1 MEKMSVSFEL
11 ISHPDRTLREHLDA
25 CNTICKKQLALKFI
39 NANRFFNMELIE
51 KMRHLLVYFHDFGK
65 GTDFFQFKIIKA
77 TEAEK
82 RNNDF
87 KEKSNSYIADFNRN
101 KATEIAN
108 DLYQNERLSNHA
120 KLGAYFVLPHF
131 EHENFILRFILLKVI
146 RRHHGNLTNFFTASS
161 NNNPQIL
168 LEQYEIDFLQ
178 KQIQKMNFDLYQSI
192 LSLQTLVSSPTHWDG
207 ILKDVSNSR
216 QIARLQQKLIN
227 EKNPAYFFL
236 QHYLFSLLL
245 SADKGDMMLE
255 KDKEERYEVIRANRA
270 LPLSI
275 IGEYK
280 KYKHKNDPP
289 RSIDDIREEAY
300 QNIAKKCEEN
310 KHQSFFSIT
319 LPTGFGKTYCA
330 YNVAVI
336 LQNAF
341 KEQYNVTPRIV
352 YVLPFTSI
360 IDQNESILRDILKV
374 ILEAEHEYAETW
386 LSKNH
391 YLSYPNDKYDEE
403 QLQKDEGEYL
413 ADGWEHDIIVTTF
426 VQMLEGIFT
435 DQNRKL
441 RKFHNMT
448 NTIFI
453 LDEVQS
459 IPPRYFEVIELV
471 FKKMNEYF
479 GTKFVFVTAT
489 QPYLFQKQ
497 TDILELAEPE
507 KYFKGLT
514 RITLDQKL
522 LKTYNYES
530 MELNDFTEILIQD
543 IEENSDLSFLII
555 CNTIRQSQEIYKA
568 LSVAFEDI
576 TYLSS
581 SILPI
586 LRKEIIEKIKT
597 HKGRQIVVS
606 TQVVEAGVDIDL
618 DIVYRDFAP
627 MDSINQSAGRCNRN
641 NMKGSKGIVKLFNLG
656 KQKYIYDKTLL
667 VKTEEILRGYGE
679 QIQEAD
685 FYDMNK
691 SYAQKVRKSIAE
703 NNDFSMAMKK
713 AIYELN
719 TEDLAKKFEL
729 IKDNNRFR
737 NVFIPFCDCAKA
749 IWAEYETI
757 LKAEYEDDFER
768 KRAIKKVKPKILQYV
783 TRFPTDKY
791 EKKSDAF
798 IICEKSWEAYYS
810 LKTGFLL
817 ETTSQFY

>member
-1 MEKMSVSFEL
+1 MEKMSAYFKL
-11 ISHPDRTLREHLDA
+11 ISHPDRSLQEHLAA
-25 CNTICKKQLALKFI
+25 CNTISEKQLALKFI
-39 NANRFFNMELIE
+39 NANRFFDKALIE

-65 GTDFFQFKIIKA
+65 GTDFFQLKIIEA
-77 TEAEK
+77 TEKETRNEK
-82 RNNDF
+82 F
-87 KEKSNSYIADFNRN
+87 KKESQAYIDDFNKHKRF
-101 KATEIAN
+101 AIAK
-108 DLYQNERLSNHA
+108 DLHLNERLSNHA
-120 KLGAYFVLPHF
+120 KLGAYFVLPNF
-131 EHENFILRFILLKVI
+131 AHENWILRFILLKII
-146 RRHHGNLTNFFTASS
+146 RRHHGNLTNFFTSDGK
-161 NNNPQIL
+161 PQIH
-168 LEQYEIDFLQ
+168 LEPFEIDFLE
-178 KQIQKMNFDLYQSI
+178 KQIQKMNFELYQNI
-192 LSLQTLVSSPTHWDG
+192 LAEQNLTSLPTSWAV
-207 ILKDVSNSR
+207 ILKDVKNSY
-216 QIARLQQKLIN
+216 RLLKLQTSLAN

-255 KDKEERYEVIRANRA
+255 KNKEGRYEVIKANRV

-280 KYKHKNDPP
+280 KYKHQNDAP
-289 RSIDDIREEAY
+289 RPIDRTREEAY
-300 QNIAKKCEEN
+300 QGIVQKCEAN
-310 KHQSFFSIT
+310 KHHSFFSIT
-319 LPTGFGKTYCA
+319 LPTGLGKTYCA
-330 YNVAVI
+330 YQVAVI

-341 KEQYNVTPRIV
+341 KEQYNATPRIV

-360 IDQNESILRDILKV
+360 IDQNEGILRDILKV
-374 ILEAEHEYAETW
+374 MLKDEHEHAETW

-391 YLSYPNDKYDEE
+391 YLSYPNDKYDDEK
-403 QLQKDEGEYL
+403 LVKDEGEYL

-426 VQMLEGIFT
+426 VQMLESIFT

-471 FKKMNEYF
+471 FKKMSEYF

-489 QPYLFQKQ
+489 QPYLFENQQ
-497 TDILELAEPE
+497 DIIELAEPE
-507 KYFKGLT
+507 KYFKGLK

-522 LKTYNYES
+522 LKTYHYEV

-543 IEENSDLSFLII
+543 IEENPDLSFLII
-555 CNTIRQSQEIYKA
+555 CNTIKQSQAIHKA
-568 LSVAFEDI
+568 LEVAFQEV

-586 LRKEIIEKIKT
+586 LRKEIIEQIKT
-597 HKGRQIVVS
+597 TKTRQIVVS

-641 NMKGSKGIVKLFNLG
+641 NMKGSQGIVKLFNLG

-667 VKTEEILRGYGE
+667 QKTTEILRGYDA

-691 SYAQKVRKSIAE
+691 LYAEKVRKSVAE
-703 NNDFSMAMKK
+703 NHDFSIAMKK

-719 TEDLAKKFEL
+719 TEDLAEKFVL
-729 IKDNNRFR
+729 IKDDNRFR
-737 NVFIPFCDCAKA
+737 NVFIPFCEAAIA
-749 IWAEYETI
+749 IWKEYEMI
-757 LKAEYEDDFER
+757 LKAQYEDDFER
-768 KRAIKKVKPKILQYV
+768 KRAIKKIKPKILQYV

-791 EKKSDAF
+791 ENKSDAF
-798 IICEKSWEAYYS
+798 IICEWNWEAYYS